1 MGRPIKEGMDY
12 FPHDTDASND
22 EKIEALQALY
32 KNDGYAFYFKLLER
46 IYRNKNAELDISNPA
61 ILASVISKIGVSK
74 ELFFEILETAF
85 SLNCLDRNAYEQRKV
100 LTSYGIK
107 RRAEEVESM
116 RERWRKR
123 KEKPRVSSVVFPAE
137 NSEETGE
144 SKEKKSKVK
153 ESKYINYY
161 INNIN
166 PVASPIEIEKLC
178 DWENDLPEDVICLA
192 IEKAVEQNK
201 RNLSYIEA
209 ILRNWLK
216 ENLVTVEAVRFKEK
230 ERKGGQNGR
239 TSGNPQPNNR
249 EGQSELDGI
258 DFSKFEFKE

>member
-61 ILASVISKIGVSK
+61 ILASVISKIGVTK
-74 ELFFEILETAF
+74 DLFFEILETAF
-85 SLNCLDRNAYEQRKV
+85 SLNCLDREAYENRKV
-100 LTSYGIK
+100 LTSNGIK

-116 RERWRKR
+116 RERWRK
-123 KEKPRVSSVVFPAE
+123 KKDKPRAPSVVFPLE

-144 SKEKKSKVK
+144 SKVKKSKVK
-153 ESKYINYY
+153 KSKYIKYY
-161 INNIN
+161 LDNIN
-166 PVASPIEIEKLC
+166 PTASPIEIEKLC

-192 IEKAVEQNK
+192 IERAVEQNK
-201 RNLSYIEA
+201 RKLSYVDA
-209 ILRNWLK
+209 ILKNWLK
-216 ENLVTVEAVRFKEK
+216 ENLVTVEAVRLKETQRQKTK
-230 ERKGGQNGR
+230 EPVKPIESKSPGKAKC
-239 TSGNPQPNNR
+239 
-249 EGQSELDGI
+249 LDEWEKALRGEI
-258 DFSKFEFKE
+258 E